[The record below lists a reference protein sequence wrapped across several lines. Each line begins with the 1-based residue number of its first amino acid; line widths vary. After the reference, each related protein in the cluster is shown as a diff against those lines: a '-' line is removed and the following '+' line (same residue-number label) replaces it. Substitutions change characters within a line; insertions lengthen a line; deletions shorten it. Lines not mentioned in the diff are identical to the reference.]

1 MTRTADR
8 AGLSRGRGV
17 GRFTG
22 NHHSRGRHEAVRGGQ
37 LAGTGLMARLGL
49 RRGRWFW
56 LLWVLALWAVMPAT
70 VSAYATLIPDPQT
83 GAATVAALAANPTM
97 RAMLGPPFDLLTA
110 GGFTMWRVGTF
121 AAGAAAMMG
130 ALGVIRATRA
140 EEEDGRIEL
149 LRSGA
154 IGRHAPL
161 AGALVVALGACG
173 VLAALITLSMATGAP
188 PVAGAL
194 ATGLGIGLT
203 GALGAGLGA
212 VTAQLTE
219 SARTARGLA
228 LSTIG
233 VAYLVRALA
242 DGSPA
247 DSALASLSRLSPLQW
262 AALSRPY
269 AGERWWYLLLLAVLA
284 GLLIAAAVAV
294 ENRRDLGAGIRAA
307 RPGPAHGPASL
318 SGVSGL
324 VRRLERGTVLGWAL
338 GTILFAAVIGS
349 LAGTVDQMLT
359 DNPQIAELFRR
370 MGGGG
375 QELRDAFYVAMLG
388 LLSVA
393 LAFFAAQLITQL
405 RREEELGH
413 VELMLSTATSRTQ
426 VVWAHLVP
434 ALVAPTVVLVLSAAA
449 LGLPQAISTQDP
461 ALLLRLAGAGAALAP
476 ALWLVVGLA
485 VALLGWV
492 PRLTGLVWLVLGWS
506 LFVTWVGALLGLP
519 QALVDATP
527 FAPLPHLP
535 VDELTWAPILLETAL
550 AAGLVAAGVLGWR
563 RRDILAT

>member
-8 AGLSRGRGV
+8 PRSSRRGIGGL
-17 GRFTG
+17 TG
-22 NHHSRGRHEAVRGGQ
+22 NVAPRGRHEAVRGGH
-37 LAGTGLMARLGL
+37 LAGTGLMARLAL
-49 RRGRWFW
+49 RRSRWFW
-56 LLWVLALWAVMPAT
+56 LLWILALWAIMPAT

-83 GAATVAALAANPTM
+83 GAATVEALAANPTM
-97 RAMLGPPFDLLTA
+97 RAMLGPPFDLLHA

-161 AGALVVALGACG
+161 AGALVVALGACV
-173 VLAALITLSMATGAP
+173 VLAALITASMTAGAP
-188 PVAGAL
+188 PFTGAL

-203 GALGAGLGA
+203 SALGAGLGA
-212 VTAQLTE
+212 LTAQVTE

-228 LSTIG
+228 LATIG

-242 DGSPA
+242 DGSP
-247 DSALASLSRLSPLQW
+247 SGSPLASLGWLSPLQW
-262 AALSRPY
+262 AALTRPY
-269 AGERWWYLLLLAVLA
+269 AGERWWMLLLLA
-284 GLLIAAAVAV
+284 GLSALLVAVAVAV

-307 RPGPAHGPASL
+307 RPGPARAPASL
-318 SGVSGL
+318 SSVGAL
-324 VRRLERGTVLGWAL
+324 VRRLERGTILGWAL
-338 GTILFAAVIGS
+338 GMILFAAVIGS

-359 DNPQIAELFRR
+359 DNPQIADMFRR

-375 QELRDAFYVAMLG
+375 EQLRDAFYVAMLG

-393 LAFFAAQLITQL
+393 IAFFAAQLVVQL

-413 VELMLSTATSRTQ
+413 VELLLSTATSRTQ
-426 VVWAHLVP
+426 VALAHLLP
-434 ALVAPTVVLVLSAAA
+434 ALVAPTAVLVIGAAA
-449 LGLPQAISTQDP
+449 LGVPQAISTGDP

-476 ALWLVVGLA
+476 ALWLVVGVA
-485 VALLGWV
+485 FALLGWA

-506 LFVTWVGALLGLP
+506 LFVTWIGALLGLP
-519 QALVDATP
+519 QTLVDATP

-535 VDELTWAPILLETAL
+535 VDELTWAPILLESAL
-550 AAGLVAAGVLGWR
+550 AAALVAVGLVGWR
-563 RRDILAT
+563 RRDILST